1 MRRFAVRFLL
11 IAIAVAALIG
21 AGVGYWGWR
30 TFTEP
35 GPLGAEK
42 VVIVA
47 KGSGIRSVARQ
58 LESAGIVSNRTL
70 FVLGARYLGLGRRFR
85 AGEFAFAPGMS
96 MREVANHLV
105 SGEMVVRRLTVP
117 EGLLSANVVK
127 IVEAA
132 DGLSGDVSAT
142 PPDGRLLPETY
153 FYSYGDDRR
162 AVIGRME
169 AAMQKALDEVWRD
182 RSPDIAIRTPE
193 EALVLASIIERE
205 TGIDAE
211 RARIS
216 AVFHNR
222 LRRGMRLQSDPTV
235 AYAVTS
241 GRQLLDR
248 PLTSADLKVDSPYNT
263 YENGGLPPG
272 PVANPGRAALE
283 AAVKPL
289 STNEYYFV
297 ADGTG
302 GHAFARTLNEH
313 NRNVA
318 RWRRLQRQKN
328 AK

>member
-11 IAIAVAALIG
+11 IAIAVAASTG
-21 AGVGYWGWR
+21 AAVGYWGWR
-30 TFTEP
+30 TFTGP
-35 GPLGAEK
+35 GPLAAEK
-42 VVIVA
+42 IVIVA
-47 KGSGIRSVARQ
+47 KGSGVRTVARQ
-58 LESAGIVSNRTL
+58 LQTTGVISNRTL
-70 FVLGARYLGLGRRFR
+70 FVAGARYLGLDKRFR

-96 MREVANHLV
+96 IREAARHLV
-105 SGEMVVRRLTVP
+105 SGDMVVRRLTVP
-117 EGLLSANVVK
+117 EGLLSADIVK
-127 IVEAA
+127 IVDVA
-132 DGLSGDVSAT
+132 DGLTGAAGAP
-142 PPDGRLLPETY
+142 PPDGTLLPETY
-153 FYSYGDDRR
+153 FYSYGDDRS
-162 AVIGRME
+162 AVIRRME
-169 AAMQKALDEVWRD
+169 TAMRKALDEIWQE

-205 TGIDAE
+205 TGVDAE

-248 PLTSADLKVDSPYNT
+248 PLTSADLKFDSPYNT

-272 PVANPGRAALE
+272 PIANPGRAAIE

-289 STNEYYFV
+289 RTNEYYFV

-302 GHAFARTLNEH
+302 GHAFARTLSEH

-318 RWRRLQRQKN
+318 RWRRLQRQQK